1 MTFGPPLLVRLTLLV
16 LALFP
21 TPNLQILDILNG
33 FAGLL
38 PFSLAANQPSL
49 LSWLLL
55 RPLYLVYHPL
65 SCGVPLCAYRGS
77 FTLAWMELL
86 LRCPYILSIQPSLTE
101 GGDENIGPMLG
112 FTRTLSTHHL
122 TLYLLLP
129 LCGRSSQTHASF
141 ARPLGGRCGA
151 PGC

>member
-1 MTFGPPLLVRLTLLV
+1 MTFGPPLLVRLALLV

-21 TPNLQILDILNG
+21 TPNLQNLDILDG

-38 PFSLAANQPSL
+38 PFSLAADQPSL

-65 SCGVPLCAYRGS
+65 SCGVPLCANLGS

-86 LRCPYILSIQPSLTE
+86 LRCPYILSTQPSLTE
-101 GGDENIGPMLG
+101 GGGGNIGPMPG
-112 FTRTLSTHHL
+112 FTRLLLIHHL
-122 TLYLLLP
+122 KLYLFLP
-129 LCGRSSQTHASF
+129 
-141 ARPLGGRCGA
+141 P
-151 PGC
+151 